1 MTERARESDPLW
13 AVLAARFPA
22 LGLSLEPRE
31 GAGAEDAHNS
41 AIMVPSVPSIQGT
54 EGTKGTAPSGR
65 EPGSGV
71 GAAGSGPVPS
81 LSPMVRGQRVPRPPF
96 GTVRSVPSRLTAG
109 RARRLSP
116 LSPVQRGQRGITR
129 RIVRGPCGAA
139 SAARICPL
147 KPQPG
152 RGRRGDTYT

>member
-1 MTERARESDPLW
+1 MTEREPDPLW

-31 GAGAEDAHNS
+31 GQGPAAGGGGVDAGAAPGAGDGDAHNS

-54 EGTKGTAPSGR
+54 EGTKGTAPSRR

-81 LSPMVRGQRVPRPPF
+81 LSPR
-96 GTVRSVPSRLTAG
+96 
-109 RARRLSP
+109 
-116 LSPVQRGQRGITR
+116 
-129 RIVRGPCGAA
+129 
-139 SAARICPL
+139 CPL
-147 KPQPG
+147 W
-152 RGRRGDTYT
+152 